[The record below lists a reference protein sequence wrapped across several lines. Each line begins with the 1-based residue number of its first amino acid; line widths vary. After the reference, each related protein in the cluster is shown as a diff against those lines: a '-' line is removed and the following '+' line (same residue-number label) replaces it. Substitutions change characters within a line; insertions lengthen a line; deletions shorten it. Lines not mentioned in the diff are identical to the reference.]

1 MKDVTTQQN
10 LTRRQ
15 AIGCSLAAG
24 VCFGAGPRS
33 ASVSDVVGAA
43 EPQVRVRP
51 WARHPAV
58 KLPLLG
64 FGCADRFPQKKGF
77 GKHSVD
83 YEAAGRLVDYAM
95 SHGVNWFD
103 TGYVYH
109 KGESERFLGKALAK
123 YPRESYLLTDK
134 MPTWLVKKP
143 EDGPRMFAEQ
153 LERCKVDYFDF
164 YFLHSV
170 GSKSVFEDVYV
181 KMGVLD
187 YLRSEKKKGRI
198 RHLGLSFHGKSDFL
212 AEVLDANPDLE
223 ACLVMLNRMEYEWN
237 KDAAKLADVA
247 AKRGVAVLVMEPLAG
262 GRAANLRGQSLA
274 VLEKARP
281 GDTAARWGLR
291 FAASEPGVVCLFSGM
306 NKLEHLKEN
315 IETLS
320 ETFRPFDAQERK
332 TYDEAIAVYMKHP
345 SIPCTGCRYCDP
357 CPYGVRI
364 PELFAWYNE
373 WAQTGR
379 LPSENGANDS
389 QDLRRRFLAS
399 YNNAFPPKTRADR
412 CLGCKKCLVSC
423 PQWTFRIPVEMEK
436 IANLVAQVEA
446 DYVKKGGTLR

>member
-1 MKDVTTQQN
+1 MRNDMV
-10 LTRRQ
+10 TRRQ
-15 AIGCSLAAG
+15 AIECSLAAG
-24 VCFGAGPRS
+24 VVCLGAGRLCATAAATP
-33 ASVSDVVGAA
+33 AGGDGAA
-43 EPQVRVRP
+43 RVAVRP
-51 WARHPAV
+51 WPRHPEM

-64 FGCADRFPQKKGF
+64 FGCADRFPQKKGA

-83 YEAAGRLVDYAM
+83 YETAGRLVDYAM
-95 SHGVNWFD
+95 AHGVNWFD
-103 TGYVYH
+103 TGYMYH

-123 YPRESYLLTDK
+123 YPRSSYLLTDK

-143 EDGPRMFAEQ
+143 EDAPRIFAEQ

-170 GSKSVFEDVYV
+170 SSKPAFENVYV

-198 RHLGLSFHGKSDFL
+198 RHLGFSYHGKSDFL
-212 AEVLDANPDLE
+212 AEVLDKHPDLE
-223 ACLVMLNRMEYEWN
+223 MCLVMLNRMEYEWN

-281 GDTAARWGLR
+281 GDTAARWGMR

-306 NKLEHLKEN
+306 NKMEHLKEN
-315 IETLS
+315 VETLS
-320 ETFRPFDAQERK
+320 ESFRPLDAQERK
-332 TYDEAIAVYMKHP
+332 TYDEAISIYMKHP

-357 CPYGVRI
+357 CPYGVMI

-373 WAQTGR
+373 WAQAGR
-379 LPSENGANDS
+379 LPSNEGANDS

-436 IANLVAQVEA
+436 IATLVADVEKA
-446 DYVKKGGTLR
+446 YRAKGGTLR